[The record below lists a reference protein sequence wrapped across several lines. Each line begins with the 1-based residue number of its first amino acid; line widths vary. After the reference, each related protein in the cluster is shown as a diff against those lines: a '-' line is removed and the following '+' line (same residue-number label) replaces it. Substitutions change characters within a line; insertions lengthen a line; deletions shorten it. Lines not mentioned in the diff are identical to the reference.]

1 MAVSQYSYKIVVW
14 ERSNKLGKWIPY
26 SPEISKYLEERFKKD
41 TPSVCLGDV
50 DQDLKIYSVNL
61 KDMMQ
66 VSEVTG
72 MFINNIVVNILS

>member
-26 SPEISKYLEERFKKD
+26 SSEISKYLEERFKKD

-50 DQDLKIYSVNL
+50 DQDLKIYSVNF